1 MRRSLVSFAA
11 VVVVAGPALA
21 SEVEPLV
28 DTAWLAERLDDPNV
42 IVLDIRNRIDG
53 GSAETFALGHI
64 PGAVHS
70 DYASDGWRA
79 ERNGV
84 VGMLP
89 PIEDLERLIGGLG
102 IDNDDHV
109 VVVPAGTSSSDFGS
123 ATRVYWT
130 FQVLGHDAVSILDG
144 GFAAWKAAG
153 LDVAQGSDAP
163 APARFV
169 ADFQPHLLATPDD
182 VRAAMASGDAVLI
195 DARPA
200 EQFAGD
206 AAHPR
211 AARPGTLPDAV
222 NLPQASLVAPA
233 GDQAIR
239 GSALDDLLARAGITP
254 ATTQIAFCNTGH
266 WASIAWF
273 ASSEL
278 AGHPDVRLF
287 DASMVGWTAD
297 ADNPVVTGAAD

>member
-1 MRRSLVSFAA
+1 MRLSLVSLVA
-11 VVVVAGPALA
+11 VAIAGPALA
-21 SEVEPLV
+21 SEAEPLV
-28 DTAWLAERLDDPNV
+28 DAGWLAERLDDPNV
-42 IVLDIRNRIDG
+42 VVLDIRNRIDG

-70 DYASDGWRA
+70 DYASGGWRA
-79 ERNGV
+79 ERDGV
-84 VGMLP
+84 IGMLP
-89 PIEDLERLIGGLG
+89 PIDDLERLIGGLG

-144 GFAAWKAAG
+144 GFAAWQAAG
-153 LDVAQGSDAP
+153 LAIAQGASAP
-163 APARFV
+163 TPARFT
-169 ADFQPHLLATPDD
+169 ADFQPHLLATADD
-182 VRAAMASGDAVLI
+182 VRAALAGGDAVLV

-200 EQFAGD
+200 GQFAGE
-206 AAHPR
+206 AAHPG

-233 GDQAIR
+233 GDYAVR
-239 GSALDDLLARAGITP
+239 GGALDALLADAGIAPDTP
-254 ATTQIAFCNTGH
+254 QIAFCNTGH

-273 ASSEL
+273 AASEL
-278 AGHPDVRLF
+278 AGHSDVRLF

-297 ADNPVVTGAAD
+297 ADNPVVTDAATN